1 MFPRI
6 GMRIIKS
13 AVGVFLC
20 YLVNMLR
27 GDAGIVFYSQL
38 AVLWCMQDYVSE
50 TKSKAKQR
58 TVGTFIG
65 ALWGLI
71 VILVYQ
77 YICQIFGTPS
87 QLVYGFLVSVSIVLV
102 IYTTVVL
109 NKKQASYF
117 SCVVLLS
124 IVVNHIADA
133 NPYLFAFNRVL
144 DTMIGIAIGVVV
156 NCFQLPRTK
165 NRNTL
170 FLSGLDDTLLAP
182 NGQMSDYSRVELN
195 RLIED
200 GAKFSI
206 STIRTPAS
214 LMTPLKDVKLKLP
227 VIVMD
232 GAALFNIA
240 EKKYEYAYVISPE
253 NSSIIKNYLAQNEIP
268 YFANVIIDDLLI
280 IYYQQTNHEG
290 YNELVKKLR
299 TSPYR
304 NYIKRRVPDDESI
317 VYFMVIDQKDRIA
330 ELYPTTLSGGQQ
342 QRIAIARALCSQTNI
357 ILFDEPTSAL
367 DPETIQEV
375 LDVMIKLA
383 KENIT
388 MVVVTHEMGFAKQ
401 VADRIVFMADG
412 QIIEEGDPE
421 HFFNNPESE
430 RVKQF
435 LGKIIRK

>member
-71 VILVYQ
+71 VILLYQ

-144 DTMIGIAIGVVV
+144 DTMIGIAIGVVI

-240 EKKYEYAYVISPE
+240 EKRYEYAYVISPE

-330 ELYPTTLSGGQQ
+330 ELYE
-342 QRIAIARALCSQTNI
+342 RIISEECMKQFKIVIHPST
-357 ILFDEPTSAL
+357 E
-367 DPETIQEV
+367 
-375 LDVMIKLA
+375 LA
-383 KENIT
+383 GYSLLKIYNHNAKKENMIDYL
-388 MVVVTHEMGFAKQ
+388 EKKIE
-401 VADRIVFMADG
+401 AD
-412 QIIEEGDPE
+412 
-421 HFFNNPESE
+421 
-430 RVKQF
+430 
-435 LGKIIRK
+435 KIITFGTIEGRYDYCIEPGDFNRVVKLIKQEYEPLKAINFRK